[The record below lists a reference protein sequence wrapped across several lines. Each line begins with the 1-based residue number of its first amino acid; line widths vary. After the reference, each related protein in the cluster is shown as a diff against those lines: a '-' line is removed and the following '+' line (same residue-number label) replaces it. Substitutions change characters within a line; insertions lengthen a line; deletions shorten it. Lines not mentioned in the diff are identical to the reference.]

1 MENRGR
7 VPSLSLFGINQSTMH
22 TGSQL
27 VNWEFGI
34 FNPLVISGWHYPY
47 SVITFN

>member
-22 TGSQL
+22 SQL

-34 FNPLVISGWHYPY
+34 IFLTHWLFLVGNTLIQL
-47 SVITFN
+47 